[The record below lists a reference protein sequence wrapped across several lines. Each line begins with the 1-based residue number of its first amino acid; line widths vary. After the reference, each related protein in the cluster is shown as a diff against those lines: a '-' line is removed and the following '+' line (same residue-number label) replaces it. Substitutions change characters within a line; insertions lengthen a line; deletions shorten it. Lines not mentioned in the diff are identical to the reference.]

1 MKVNVIQACDFY
13 KVGHK
18 FQYPEGTQYV
28 FSNFTARS
36 DRLATKTGQKSDGKI
51 LFFGL
56 QGFIKEF
63 LIDAFNENFFWRPK
77 QEVVAEYTKRMN
89 TALVTDDFDASHI
102 AALHDLGYLPLSI
115 RALPEGS
122 LVPVKVPVLTIVNT
136 HPDFFWLTNY
146 VETLLS
152 AELWKKT
159 TSATTA
165 YKYREILQNYAVTT
179 GSPLD
184 FVLWQGHD
192 FSFRGLSGYHDAAGS
207 GAGHLLSFLGT
218 DTIPAME
225 YLETY
230 YSGDQTFVGGSVPA
244 TEHSVMSMGGK
255 ETEIETYRRLITQVY
270 PSGVVSI
277 VSDTWDFWK
286 VISEYTVELK
296 QEILNRKPNAIGLA
310 KVVFRPDSGDPADI
324 LCGVEIDN
332 VDRQSWVETEDDLAD
347 YICDYFRGTNTV
359 EYNESEDL
367 VGYFRWNGKLYKA
380 TASAWWNSYE
390 NVVEI
395 EGVEYHEHELTVK
408 EKGAVEVLWEI
419 FGGTETE
426 KGHKLLD
433 SHVGLIY
440 GDSIT
445 LERAQDILRRLEAK
459 GFASGN
465 VVFGIGSFTYQHVT
479 RDTYGFAVK
488 STFGVINDEPVE
500 IYKDPVTDS
509 GVKKSAKG
517 LLDVVLGENDEFIL
531 IDQMTPEQYR
541 NSKSAMKLVFLD
553 GSLSNETTLEEIRNR
568 IAENLTK

>member
-36 DRLATKTGQKSDGKI
+36 DRLATKTGQKSDGKV

-102 AALHDLGYLPLSI
+102 AALHDLGYLPLCI

-165 YKYREILQNYAVTT
+165 YKYREILQNYAVNT

-324 LCGVEIDN
+324 LCGVEIEN
-332 VDRQSWVETEDDLAD
+332 VDHVWVKNEDALAN
-347 YICDYFRGTNTV
+347 YIRDYFQGTNTV

-390 NVVEI
+390 NFVEI
-395 EGVEYHEHELTVK
+395 DGVEYREHELTVK

-426 KGHKLLD
+426 KGCKLLD

-465 VVFGIGSFTYQHVT
+465 VVFGIGSFTYQYVT
-479 RDTYGFAVK
+479 RDKYGFAVK
-488 STFGVINDEPVE
+488 STFGVINGEPLE

-517 LLDVVLGENDEFIL
+517 LLDVVLGESGEFIL
-531 IDQMTPEQYR
+531 IDQMTPEQYQ
-541 NSKSAMKLVFLD
+541 NSKSAMKPVFLD
-553 GSLSNETTLEEIRNR
+553 GNLSNETTLEEIRNR